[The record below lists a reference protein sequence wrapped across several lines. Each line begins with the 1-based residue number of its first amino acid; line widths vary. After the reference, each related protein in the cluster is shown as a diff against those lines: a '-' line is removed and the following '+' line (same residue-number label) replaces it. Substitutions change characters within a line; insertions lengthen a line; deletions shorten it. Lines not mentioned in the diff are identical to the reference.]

1 MGRGYEYIIMFLD
14 VNAVQFLPEILNIV
28 FTIKKFIYSF
38 EVTEN
43 GTSTPYFYLE
53 CDDCVFT

>member
-1 MGRGYEYIIMFLD
+1 MFLD
-14 VNAVQFLPEILNIV
+14 VKAVQFLPEILKIV
-28 FTIKKFIYSF
+28 FTIKKFVYSF

-43 GTSTPYFYLE
+43 GAITPYIYLE